1 MREFLGIDAVVFI
14 FAPVNGFDVERVG
27 QHEGEAR
34 GLASIGQPIP
44 AEHAFAAHGE
54 VMLVRLDEL
63 EEELEVVVLDVGMD
77 PFLALPIHD
86 ADVHLAGMEIDSAI
100 EFGGG
105 GVILHT
111 LLVTWCLRHRVIDV
125 VLRGVLVTLPA
136 HRPMLAKTNQGFHG
150 SIKALEPTAVGAF
163 IMTITDNI
171 TSLASVTP
179 PSPALAQLRR

>member
-1 MREFLGIDAVVFI
+1 MSLREE
-14 FAPVNGFDVERVG
+14 P
-27 QHEGEAR
+27 
-34 GLASIGQPIP
+34 
-44 AEHAFAAHGE
+44 
-54 VMLVRLDEL
+54 
-63 EEELEVVVLDVGMD
+63 EVVVLDVGVD

-100 EFGGG
+100 EFGAG

-150 SIKALEPTAVGAF
+150 SIKSLQPTR
-163 IMTITDNI
+163 MTPLV
-171 TSLASVTP
+171 SRFGFPFHHV
-179 PSPALAQLRR
+179 